1 MLAELFSR
9 IPCSLS
15 LISVFSEEA
24 MKKKDNQTVR
34 CEGSPLCA
42 RIKLN
47 VSSQLDRI
55 VVLSIFEL
63 RPDMMI
69 AT

>member
-1 MLAELFSR
+1 
-9 IPCSLS
+9 
-15 LISVFSEEA
+15 